1 MVKVCIMIERVF
13 KGSVLEGNLERG
25 AERKNGGISWV
36 KAEEL
41 ADGDA
46 NPDVDHQ
53 ASNSAIFCVLWG
65 MEENRGCP
73 LLPSHP
79 KLDCA
84 HGGDV
89 I

>member
-1 MVKVCIMIERVF
+1 M
-13 KGSVLEGNLERG
+13 
-25 AERKNGGISWV
+25 

-53 ASNSAIFCVLWG
+53 VSNSAILCVLRG
-65 MEENRGCP
+65 MEENGGPP

>member
-1 MVKVCIMIERVF
+1 LREFSREVF
-13 KGSVLEGNLERG
+13 WKGTWREELRGNKGEIL
-25 AERKNGGISWV
+25 WV

-53 ASNSAIFCVLWG
+53 VSNSAILCVLRG
-65 MEENRGCP
+65 MEENGGPP

>member
-1 MVKVCIMIERVF
+1 M
-13 KGSVLEGNLERG
+13 
-25 AERKNGGISWV
+25 
-36 KAEEL
+36 KAEL
-41 ADGDA
+41 RTNMGA
-46 NPDVDHQ
+46 NLDVDHQ
-53 ASNSAIFCVLWG
+53 ASNLVILHVLWG
-65 MEENRGCP
+65 MEENGGHP

>member
-1 MVKVCIMIERVF
+1 M
-13 KGSVLEGNLERG
+13 
-25 AERKNGGISWV
+25 

-53 ASNSAIFCVLWG
+53 ASNSAILCVLWG

>member
-1 MVKVCIMIERVF
+1 M
-13 KGSVLEGNLERG
+13 
-25 AERKNGGISWV
+25 WV

-41 ADGDA
+41 AGKDA
-46 NPDVDHQ
+46 NLDVDHQ
-53 ASNSAIFCVLWG
+53 ASNLVILCVLWG
-65 MEENRGCP
+65 MEENRGRP

-84 HGGDV
+84 HEGDV